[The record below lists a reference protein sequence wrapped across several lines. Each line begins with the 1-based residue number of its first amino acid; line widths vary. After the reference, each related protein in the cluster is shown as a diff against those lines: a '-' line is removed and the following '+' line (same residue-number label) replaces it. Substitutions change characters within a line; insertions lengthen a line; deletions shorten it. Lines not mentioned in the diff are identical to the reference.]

1 MNHSTHN
8 IHPAPE
14 LLLAEN
20 QRLRADLELLHSL
33 QLLQQ
38 SLTQANTPAQIHET
52 LAQDAPGPLQAQLAL
67 VCQQSDSGHWTAVA
81 GPAGTDINQRA
92 DAVRKILHRVAQH
105 FQTTPNTHPAPH
117 PAATPSP
124 PPDTLILPLQTATP
138 QTTAPQSTAR
148 PTTTALYLESATP
161 WTPRRSELASTLAR
175 HTTHCLQA
183 LAASPAG
190 TTTTTTTSANSSDRQ
205 SPSFITRHK
214 RRLQLAAALL
224 TIALLPLQLKIPAA
238 GILEPVQRQR
248 LYAPESGI
256 VTELPVTDGQAV
268 QPGDIL
274 VRLRSDDLELQQAE
288 LLGALAESQ
297 ARLSALET
305 AAARGSATLNALSVE
320 SEQAE
325 LRARILS
332 LEQQRTVLLRRID
345 SLVLRATTAG
355 TVIGRDLQQRFIGRP
370 LQRGQ
375 LLLDVVPAETSW
387 HLQLEIA
394 ETDLRHVLRAFQN
407 TPETPVSVSYF
418 TETRPEQE
426 HTTQLATIA
435 SAAELN
441 SRGEWK
447 TRVITSSV
455 PLNTSERPGVGVQA
469 SVACGRR
476 PLLYVLLR
484 RAFDAARRTILLQGV
499 Y

>member
-1 MNHSTHN
+1 
-8 IHPAPE
+8 
-14 LLLAEN
+14 
-20 QRLRADLELLHSL
+20 
-33 QLLQQ
+33 
-38 SLTQANTPAQIHET
+38 
-52 LAQDAPGPLQAQLAL
+52 
-67 VCQQSDSGHWTAVA
+67 
-81 GPAGTDINQRA
+81 
-92 DAVRKILHRVAQH
+92 
-105 FQTTPNTHPAPH
+105 
-117 PAATPSP
+117 
-124 PPDTLILPLQTATP
+124 
-138 QTTAPQSTAR
+138 
-148 PTTTALYLESATP
+148 
-161 WTPRRSELASTLAR
+161 
-175 HTTHCLQA
+175 
-183 LAASPAG
+183 
-190 TTTTTTTSANSSDRQ
+190 SDRQ

-214 RRLQLAAALL
+214 RRLQIAAALL
-224 TIALLPLQLKIPAA
+224 IIALLPLQLKIPAA

-325 LRARILS
+325 LHARILS

-418 TETRPEQE
+418 TETQPEQE

-447 TRVITSSV
+447 TRVFTSSV
-455 PLNTSERPGVGVQA
+455 PLNTSER
-469 SVACGRR
+469 
-476 PLLYVLLR
+476 
-484 RAFDAARRTILLQGV
+484 
-499 Y
+499 